1 MVKTTANTFEYSR
14 LLLAFESKAPMLP
27 VGLQI
32 TSAATPDFQAKPR
45 PVITDSRK
53 KGIIV
58 GILMFLII
66 SVLLIPITRAISI
79 RRLSTDK
86 SPVST
91 CNQMMGK
98 TIRKDM
104 KEGIIEEGIQS
115 QAKMIKAA
123 TGTERISLEMGA
135 VRVLKIGLLPESKPH
150 KSPKTTARINPLKMC
165 KRELPTASQKEGSL
179 TQFKNS
185 FKVSSGSG
193 ILKRSFVFAI
203 LPKICQSRIHI
214 KMDPA
219 LSEIF
224 LKLFF
229 IIETVCR

>member
-1 MVKTTANTFEYSR
+1 MVKTTAKTLSYSR

-32 TSAATPDFQAKPR
+32 TSAATPDFQAKPS

-53 KGIIV
+53 KGITV
-58 GILMFLII
+58 GILMFFTM
-66 SVLLIPITRAISI
+66 SVLLIPITLAISI
-79 RRLSTDK
+79 SLLSTDK

-104 KEGIIEEGIQS
+104 KEGITVEGIQS

-123 TGTERISLEMGA
+123 TGTERISLEIGA

-150 KSPKTTARINPLKMC
+150 
-165 KRELPTASQKEGSL
+165 
-179 TQFKNS
+179 
-185 FKVSSGSG
+185 
-193 ILKRSFVFAI
+193 
-203 LPKICQSRIHI
+203 
-214 KMDPA
+214 
-219 LSEIF
+219 
-224 LKLFF
+224 
-229 IIETVCR
+229 